1 MSAMLEL
8 EALRVTAGGRA
19 LVTLPRLDLN
29 PGRPLCLVGET
40 GAGKSL
46 LLQALMGTL
55 PPGLVAEGDVRLDGR
70 VLDADTRRQLWG
82 RRLALL
88 PQEPSR
94 ALDPIMRSRGQVT
107 EVHRWVRGLDSG
119 AARDAATRDLERLGL
134 AEAADKL
141 PGELSGGMAQRVA
154 FCAATAG
161 GAGVLLADE
170 PTKGLDP
177 PRRDA
182 VVALLANH
190 AETGCLLVVTH
201 DLEVARRLGGDLA
214 VLRDGVL
221 VEQGP
226 TERLLAEP
234 SHAYTRALV
243 EAHRTPTVPRAPA
256 APGPPV
262 VSAEGLALARGGR
275 TLLRDIEL
283 AVGPGELVGLAGA
296 SGIGKST
303 LGDALLH
310 LLPPERGRVRWA
322 PGLDA
327 LRFQKL
333 YQDPPAAFAPEVPL
347 GRLLEE
353 LLERHRLAPARLDA
367 LLEAFGLASD
377 LLGRPATAVSGG
389 ELQRIALAR
398 VLLLDP
404 AFLFADE
411 PVSRL
416 DALTG
421 RRVLDLLAAEARERA
436 CGVLLVGHDRY
447 ALERVCD
454 RVLQLQANRVG
465 AASGLVAA

>member
-1 MSAMLEL
+1 MSATLEL
-8 EALRVTAGGRA
+8 EELRVSAGGRT
-19 LVTLPRLDLN
+19 LVKLPRLDLD

-55 PPGLVAEGDVRLDGR
+55 PPGLVAEGRVRLDGR
-70 VLDADTRRQLWG
+70 ELDADARRQLWG

-94 ALDPIMRSRGQVT
+94 ALDPLMRSRGQVM
-107 EVHRWVRGLDSG
+107 EVHRWVRGLDPG
-119 AARDAATRDLERLGL
+119 AARDAAARDLERLGL
-134 AEAADKL
+134 AAAADKL

-182 VVALLANH
+182 VVALLADH
-190 AETGCLLVVTH
+190 AESGCLLVVTH

-226 TERLLAEP
+226 TERLLEAP
-234 SHAYTRALV
+234 THPWTRALV
-243 EAHRTPTVPRAPA
+243 EAHRAPASTRAPA
-256 APGPPV
+256 PGGAPV
-262 VSAEGLALARGGR
+262 VSAEGLAVARGGR
-275 TLLRDIEL
+275 TLFRDVEL
-283 AVGPGELVGLAGA
+283 AVGPGELVGLAGP

-310 LLPPERGRVRWA
+310 LVPPERGRVRWA

-333 YQDPPAAFAPEVPL
+333 YQDPPAAFAPDVPL
-347 GRLLEE
+347 GQLLDE
-353 LLERHRLAPARLDA
+353 LLGRHGLEAARLDA
-367 LLEAFGLASD
+367 LLEAFGLAAD

-404 AFLFADE
+404 IFLFADE

-421 RRVLDLLAAEARERA
+421 RRILDLLASEARRRA
-436 CGVLLVGHDRY
+436 CGVLLVGHDRH
-447 ALERVCD
+447 ALDRVCD
-454 RVLQLQANRVG
+454 RVSRLEAG
-465 AASGLVAA
+465 SEGTAAGLLAA